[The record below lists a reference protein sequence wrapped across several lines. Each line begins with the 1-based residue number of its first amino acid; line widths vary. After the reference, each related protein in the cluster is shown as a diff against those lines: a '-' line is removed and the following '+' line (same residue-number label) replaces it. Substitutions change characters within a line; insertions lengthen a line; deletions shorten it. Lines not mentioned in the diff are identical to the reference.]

1 MHDIHGNIIE
11 EKTWLTLQS
20 ETSASGLTRIIRQD
34 YDKQNRLICVTD
46 NLGAEIK
53 YTYNS
58 IGKRTSEERK
68 INATETQRIAYR
80 YDKAGRLIDRAEE
93 LNKNARAIG
102 GRIPTIPT
110 MQMATSRRSSCPVA
124 VKSSAAMIQ
133 QTGWWQNVSSTMR
146 RDRRIP
152 RASPTIKPAISC
164 ALPMTADGR
173 SHSPTTC

>member
-34 YDKQNRLICVTD
+34 YDKQNRLIRVTD
-46 NLGAEIK
+46 NLGAEVK

-68 INATETQRIAYR
+68 INAKETQRIAYR

-93 LNKNARAIG
+93 LNKKRKGNWWSHTHYTYDANGNI
-102 GRIPTIPT
+102 TE
-110 MQMATSRRSSCPVA
+110 
-124 VKSSAAMIQ
+124 IQ
-133 QTGWWQNVSSTMR
+133 
-146 RDRRIP
+146 
-152 RASPTIKPAISC
+152 
-164 ALPMTADGR
+164 LPDG
-173 SHSPTTC
+173 SKI